1 MKKLLIDWLV
11 GIPENIDEETT
22 KIKNKL
28 IQCYYEDTCHHS
40 KEWWDNNIQKYST
53 LSIALDRRF
62 DFYAFKAKYNL
73 DIKEFWTK
81 TITNPDKYQ
90 IINKEFSHY
99 N

>member
-40 KEWWDNNIQKYST
+40 KEWWGNNIQKYST
-53 LSIALDRRF
+53 LSRALDRRF

-73 DIKEFWTK
+73 DIQEFWAK